1 MSDLTYD
8 ELDEALGITS
18 DDEVEAGLTARQERI
33 IAGFEDIQKFVDT
46 HKRRPHNAEGNDIF
60 ERLYAVRLEQ
70 LRAQDDC
77 VALLLPLDRQG
88 LLAGSLAGATN
99 DEDEMSADDLAA
111 ALGIDDEDEGS
122 LTNLR
127 HVKPRGE
134 VNLPDEIASRAP
146 CADFDRFKP
155 LFLTVQNELE
165 TGIRHTRPFELKAEI
180 MPGRYFIVGGQKAY
194 VAEMD
199 EVFTNAQG
207 RRDAR
212 LRVIFDNGT
221 QSNMLMRS
229 LQRALTK
236 DDVGRR
242 ITEPEAGPLFA
253 GTANTGD
260 TESGTIYVLRSRSDL
275 PLIAAQ
281 RELIHKIGVTGGSV
295 ESRIANAKLDATYL
309 MSDVDVVATYTLFNI
324 NRAKLENLLHRFLAS
339 ARLEIQIQDRF
350 GNPVSPR
357 EWYLVPLP
365 VVDEIVEKL
374 KDGTIGGYSYD
385 AQRAHL
391 LSRP

>member
-1 MSDLTYD
+1 MSDLTLD
-8 ELDEALGITS
+8 ELDEALGITG
-18 DDEVEAGLTARQERI
+18 DDEAEAGLTARQERI

-46 HKRRPHNAEGNDIF
+46 HKRRPQNIEGNDIF
-60 ERLYAVRLEQ
+60 ERLYAVRLDQ

-88 LLAGSLAGATN
+88 LLAGTFTETTS
-99 DEDEMSADDLAA
+99 DEYEMSADDLAA

-122 LTNLR
+122 LTHLR

-134 VNLPDEIASRAP
+134 VNLPDEIASRTP

-180 MPGRYFIVGGQKAY
+180 MPGRFFIVGGQKAY

-221 QSNMLMRS
+221 ESNMLMAS
-229 LQRALTK
+229 LQRALHK
-236 DDVGRR
+236 DEAGRR
-242 ITEPEAGPLFA
+242 ITEPDAGPLFA
-253 GTANTGD
+253 GTAATGD
-260 TESGTIYVLRSRSDL
+260 MESGTIYVLRSRSDL

-281 RELIHKIGVTGGSV
+281 RDLIHKIGVTGSSV
-295 ESRIANAKLDATYL
+295 ESRITNAKLDATYL
-309 MSDVDVVATYTLFNI
+309 MSDVDVVATYTLFNV
-324 NRAKLENLLHRFLAS
+324 NRAKLENLLHKFLAP

-350 GNPVSPR
+350 GNPVIPR

-365 VVDEIVEKL
+365 IVDEIVEKL
-374 KDGTIGGYSYD
+374 KDGTIGNYVYN
-385 AQRAHL
+385 AQVAQL
-391 LSRP
+391 VAA